1 MEGGL
6 SKRILV
12 FWETAAILIGG
23 IVGGMADPYPD
34 VVLVSDPLGGGLF
47 AGSLLLPLAA
57 PSL

>member
-23 IVGGMADPYPD
+23 IVGG
-34 VVLVSDPLGGGLF
+34 
-47 AGSLLLPLAA
+47 LAA
-57 PSL
+57 WLIPTRTWYWYLTLWAVGF

>member
-23 IVGGMADPYPD
+23 IVGGLAAWLIPTRTWYWY
-34 VVLVSDPLGGGLF
+34 LGGGLF